1 MIIKLILKY
10 IYYGQK
16 TNNTEFSQ
24 TFIDLIWIKYLEDK
38 TSKINAE
45 KFHKKLL
52 QIIGTP

>member
-24 TFIDLIWIKYLEDK
+24 TFIDLIWIKYLQEE

-52 QIIGTP
+52 QIF